1 MEEKGFNYYR
11 DTSPEEFLADLR
23 AILVDGDN
31 MCPVRLIEEVNY
43 MTSQFIEAQIA
54 EEGEE
59 K

>member
-1 MEEKGFNYYR
+1 MEEIGFNYYC

-31 MCPVRLIEEVNY
+31 LRPVRLIEEVNY

-54 EEGEE
+54 KED